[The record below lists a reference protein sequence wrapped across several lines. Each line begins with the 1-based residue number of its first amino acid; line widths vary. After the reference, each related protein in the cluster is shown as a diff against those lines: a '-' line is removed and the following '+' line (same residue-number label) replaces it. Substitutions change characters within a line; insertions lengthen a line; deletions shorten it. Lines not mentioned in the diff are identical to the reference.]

1 MKVFL
6 SWSGPRGR
14 VLAESLRDWIPNVLQ
29 VVQPWLSSEDIPL
42 GADWAAEIAR
52 RLEDA
57 DYGIICLTQDNVH
70 PQWLR
75 FESGALSKSLTSPLS
90 IYALDLTPADIGGPL
105 SPFQCAIGIKESTYR
120 LIDSINLLSGK
131 YKFTEDSLKRTF
143 EIHWP
148 SLEDR
153 LQSISGLDIDKN
165 EHKKSKSFEEK
176 LDEAL
181 DLLHSLCATDGST
194 NARSSHGKISQPNR
208 IRSKPS
214 VFISSSIEGLHIAE
228 TIQLG
233 LEQVATCTIWTQ
245 DIFKVTDTST
255 ENIDNIV
262 NIAADFDYAIIVLTI
277 DDILV
282 KNDEEKLGSRDNM
295 VFELGLFTGTLGRA
309 HTFMVI
315 CKDDPIH
322 LPSDLVGVTVA
333 TYSKR
338 SADNLLA
345 ALEPVCTQIKRV
357 MGAV

>member
-6 SWSGPRGR
+6 SWSGPRGQA
-14 VLAESLRDWIPNVLQ
+14 LAEALRDWIPNVLQ
-29 VVQPWLSSEDIPL
+29 VVQPWLSSQDIPL
-42 GADWAAEIAR
+42 GPKWAAEIAR

-57 DYGIICLTQDNVH
+57 DCGIVCLTQDNVH

-75 FESGALSKSLTSPLS
+75 FESEALSKSLTSPLS
-90 IYALDLTPADIGGPL
+90 VYALDLTPADISGPL
-105 SPFQCAIGIKESTYR
+105 SPFQCAIGKKASTYR
-120 LIDSINLLSGK
+120 LIDSINLISGK
-131 YKFTEDSLKRTF
+131 YKLSEDSLNRTF
-143 EIHWP
+143 EIYWP
-148 SLEDR
+148 ALEDQ
-153 LQSISGLDIDKN
+153 LKSISSLDIDKK
-165 EHKKSKSFEEK
+165 EHKKSKSFDEK

-181 DLLHSLCATDGST
+181 DLLHSLCANNTAKTDKSV
-194 NARSSHGKISQPNR
+194 HGKKLQKKGIT
-208 IRSKPS
+208 SKPR

-233 LEQVATCTIWTQ
+233 LEQVAACTIWTQ
-245 DIFKVTDTST
+245 DFFKTADK
-255 ENIDNIV
+255 NIENIV

-277 DDILV
+277 DDILLR
-282 KNDEEKLGSRDNM
+282 NDEERLGPRDNM

-333 TYSKR
+333 MYSKR
-338 SADNLLA
+338 SADNLLD

-357 MGAV
+357 MGAS